1 MREPK
6 CALNL
11 PSVIVQTSGSKRH
24 RPPIAAT
31 DQSASCR
38 YGRKPGIAV
47 STGRHIFNRSFRND
61 VNAGVSETVGMG
73 ISMARDEAL
82 TSWSLLAFV
91 QSALQDIELPGI
103 SQELSG
109 TTLPVIVAEVMY

>member
-1 MREPK
+1 
-6 CALNL
+6 
-11 PSVIVQTSGSKRH
+11 
-24 RPPIAAT
+24 
-31 DQSASCR
+31 
-38 YGRKPGIAV
+38 
-47 STGRHIFNRSFRND
+47 
-61 VNAGVSETVGMG
+61 MG